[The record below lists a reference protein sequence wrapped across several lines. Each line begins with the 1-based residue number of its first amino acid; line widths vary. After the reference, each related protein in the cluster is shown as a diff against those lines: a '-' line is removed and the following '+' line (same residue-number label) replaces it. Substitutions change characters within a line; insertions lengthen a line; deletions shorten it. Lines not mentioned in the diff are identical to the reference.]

1 MVKLSINELAKKLEN
16 ESYSS
21 LYLLY
26 GKEKYILEY
35 TQKMIVQA
43 VLDKSTA
50 DFNLSSYDMEEQTI
64 DSAIEDAETLPF
76 MGDHRVVV
84 IQNPYFLTG
93 MKAKQK
99 VEHDLKRLET
109 YLLDPSE
116 QAVVIFVAPYEKL
129 DERKKIVKALKK
141 QGEVIQAEKMNV
153 QLQKEWIQ
161 HAAKEANVQITNEAS
176 ERLIQLQGENLGLL
190 ISEVNKMALSVG
202 ENGVI
207 EPAIVD
213 ELISRSL
220 ESNVFTM
227 VEHVANRRID
237 SALRICYDLL
247 KQNEEPIKLMA
258 LLARQFRILLQVKQL
273 GSQGFTEKKMASI
286 LSLHPYAVKIAA
298 KQGKTFSEEELKD
311 LLIKAADADFE
322 MKTGQRDKQLTLEL
336 FMTGIVRV
344 KQTN

>member
-1 MVKLSINELAKKLEN
+1 MSINALAKKLKN
-16 ESYSS
+16 GSYAS

-35 TQKMIVQA
+35 SQKLIVQA
-43 VLDKSTA
+43 VLDESTA

-64 DSAIEDAETLPF
+64 DAALEDAETLPF

-93 MKAKQK
+93 AKTK
-99 VEHDLKRLET
+99 SKIEHDLKRLES
-109 YLLDPSE
+109 YLQNPAE

-129 DERKKIVKALKK
+129 DERKKIVKVLKK
-141 QGEVIQAEKMNV
+141 HGEVIQADKMNV
-153 QLQKEWIQ
+153 QLQKEWIN
-161 HAAKEANVQITNEAS
+161 HAAKEAEVEITDAAA
-176 ERLIQLQGENLGLL
+176 ERLIQLQGENLALL

-207 EPAIVD
+207 ETSTVD

-220 ESNVFTM
+220 ENNVFTM

-237 SALRICYDLL
+237 AALRICYDLL

-258 LLARQFRILLQVKQL
+258 LLARQFRIILQVKQL
-273 GSQGFTEKKMASI
+273 GSQGFSEKKMASI

-298 KQGKTFSEEELKD
+298 KQGKSFSEEELKD
-311 LLIKAADADFE
+311 LLIRAADADFE
-322 MKTGQRDKQLTLEL
+322 MKTGQRDKQLSLEL
-336 FMTGIVRV
+336 FMTGIV
-344 KQTN
+344 KQKQLN